1 MIRTPPSINWRDI
14 VVKLVRACDTQPKAA
29 KACGVSVSTIA
40 QIASG
45 QAKHPLFDTGLKLLA
60 AYSQHVEPLPGVMEL
75 AGRLEAKRC
84 A

>member
-1 MIRTPPSINWRDI
+1 MIRTPPSVDWRDI
-14 VVKLVRACDTQPKAA
+14 VVKLVRACGTQPKAA

-60 AYSQHVEPLPGVMEL
+60 AYSVHVEPIPGAIEL
-75 AGRLEAKRC
+75 AERAK
-84 A
+84 